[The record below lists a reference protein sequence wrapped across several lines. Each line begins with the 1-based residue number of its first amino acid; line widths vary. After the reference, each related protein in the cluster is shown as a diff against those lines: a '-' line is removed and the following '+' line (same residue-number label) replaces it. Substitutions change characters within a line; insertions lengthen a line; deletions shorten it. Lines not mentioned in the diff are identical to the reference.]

1 MRRENDAT
9 SADKCRA
16 AKPRL
21 LFFRTTKPDLPD
33 FISLHLAE
41 HVRCLAQFFEVEV
54 ISGDCDYDQIC
65 DTFQPD
71 LSLFE
76 SGVYADRH
84 NIRHTDAHP
93 EVPKIGFLN
102 ADAYCESRARFLSD
116 MAEWGVTTF
125 FTLSVAMAEYT
136 PEIAGRLFVWPNF
149 VDDRIFRDYAEPK
162 IIPVLFTGSQAK
174 HYPWRNRVSQVVSKA
189 YPTMTCPHAGWLDR
203 GPTSRMMHG
212 ESYARL
218 LNSARVVPTC
228 GTIAREVVRKHFEIP
243 AARTCLVAERTASLM
258 AAGFADM
265 ENCVFADESDVL
277 DKLDYLFSNPA
288 ELARITAAGYGLV
301 HSRHTA
307 SQRNELLQWFTLH
320 QRLSAG
326 EQITQPGPFAALEV
340 VQRQEAGNGYVI
352 SGGVDRDLLR
362 RGEVAQ
368 QAGRYAMAE
377 NLYRRCLSYHLMREP
392 MLRLT
397 ECALATGRPADAL
410 KLVKRSIAQSLEIG
424 QAAEPDPV
432 EWAYYS
438 RALLCAG
445 DVRAAARSAFAFPA
459 LHHEELNRMRSA
471 LAQLYP
477 IASRTALVQAD
488 NRASVHGRR
497 QESPH
502 DWLSGLCQ
510 MLTACR
516 QPGLAKL
523 LRSRQ
528 REFQSAMA
536 ATLLAPRTKAAAGP
550 AEKDSPAG
558 PTHPM
563 RAGYRAGYRAAYRAK
578 GRLRP
583 WKQRLSRRFL
593 EPDAFGRLAG
603 QLAEQE
609 PVLRAYVL
617 GSSARRNFDRAVS
630 HGFRANPV
638 APIVL
643 YSRAAER
650 GATQLA
656 SHRFRG
662 RARPGIGAHAR
673 RAVDLDISNGDLIFV
688 LGEAAAA
695 GLDVAQLDA
704 ARVIVIDGI
713 SGRSGLAVHQRIA
726 ELDGLNL
733 VACDPADGDGY
744 AVYRRAARWT

>member
-1 MRRENDAT
+1 
-9 SADKCRA
+9 
-16 AKPRL
+16 L

-41 HVRCLAQFFEVEV
+41 HVRCLAQFFDVEV

-65 DTFQPD
+65 DIFQPD

-84 NIRHTDAHP
+84 NIRHADAHP

-136 PEIAGRLFVWPNF
+136 PEIAERLFVWPNF

-203 GPTSRMMHG
+203 GPTTRMMHG

-228 GTIAREVVRKHFEIP
+228 GTIAHEVVRKHFEIP
-243 AARTCLVAERTASLM
+243 AAGTCLVAERTASLR

-307 SQRNELLQWFTLH
+307 SQRNELLQWLTLH
-320 QRLSAG
+320 KRLSAD
-326 EQITQPGPFAALEV
+326 EKITQPGPFAELEV
-340 VQRQEAGNGYVI
+340 VRRPEASNGYVI

-368 QAGRYAMAE
+368 RAGRYALAE

-392 MLRLT
+392 ILRLT

-410 KLVKRSIAQSLEIG
+410 KLVQRPIAQSREIG

-445 DVRAAARSAFAFPA
+445 DVGAAARSAFEFPA

-471 LAQLYP
+471 LGQLSP
-477 IASRTALVQAD
+477 SASRTALVQAD
-488 NRASVHGRR
+488 SRASVHSCR
-497 QESPH
+497 QENPH

-510 MLTACR
+510 MLTACN
-516 QPGLAKL
+516 QPGLAQL
-523 LRSRQ
+523 LRSRE
-528 REFQSAMA
+528 REFQSALTA
-536 ATLLAPRTKAAAGP
+536 ARLAPGTMVAAGP
-550 AEKDSPAG
+550 GDKDSTGGTAY
-558 PTHPM
+558 PM
-563 RAGYRAGYRAAYRAK
+563 RMSYRAAYRAK
-578 GRLRP
+578 ARLRP
-583 WKQRLSRRFL
+583 WKQRFSRRFL
-593 EPDAFGRLAG
+593 EPDALGRLAG

-609 PVLRAYVL
+609 PVQRAYVL

-656 SHRFRG
+656 ARRNRG
-662 RARPGIGAHAR
+662 RARSGSGAHAR
-673 RAVDLDISNGDLIFV
+673 HAVDLDVSNGDLIFV

-695 GLDVAQLDA
+695 GLDVAQLRA

-713 SGRSGLAVHQRIA
+713 SGRSGLAVHERIA
-726 ELDGLNL
+726 ELDGLTL

-744 AVYRRAARWT
+744 AVYRRAARWTI

>member
-1 MRRENDAT
+1 MREGNGSSTDK
-9 SADKCRA
+9 SAA
-16 AKPRL
+16 AQPRL

-41 HVRCLAQFFEVEV
+41 HVRCLAQFFDVEV

-65 DTFQPD
+65 DTSQPD
-71 LSLFE
+71 LALFE
-76 SGVYADRH
+76 SGVYAHRAG
-84 NIRHTDAHP
+84 IRHANTHP
-93 EVPKIGFLN
+93 QVPKIGFLN

-136 PEIAGRLFVWPNF
+136 PEIADRLFVWPNF

-228 GTIAREVVRKHFEIP
+228 GTIAHEVVRKHFEIP
-243 AARTCLVAERTASLM
+243 AAGTCLVAEGTASLR

-265 ENCVFADESDVL
+265 ENCVFADEADVL

-288 ELARITAAGYGLV
+288 ELARITAAGYRLV

-307 SQRNELLQWFTLH
+307 SQRNELLQWLTLH
-320 QRLSAG
+320 KRLSAG
-326 EQITQPGPFAALEV
+326 EQIIQPGPFAALEV
-340 VQRQEAGNGYVI
+340 VRRQEASNGYVI

-362 RGEVAQ
+362 RGEQAQ
-368 QAGRYAMAE
+368 QAGRYALAE
-377 NLYRRCLSYHLMREP
+377 SLYRRCLSYHLMREP
-392 MLRLT
+392 TLRLA

-410 KLVKRSIAQSLEIG
+410 KLVRRSIAQSLEIG

-432 EWAYYS
+432 EWACYS
-438 RALLCAG
+438 RALLCSG
-445 DVRAAARSAFAFPA
+445 DVRAAARSAFEFPA

-471 LAQLYP
+471 LAQLSP
-477 IASRTALVQAD
+477 SASRTALVQAD
-488 NRASVHGRR
+488 NRASVHGRGL
-497 QESPH
+497 QSSH
-502 DWLSGLCQ
+502 DWLGGLCQ
-510 MLTACR
+510 MLTACT

-528 REFQSAMA
+528 REFQSALA
-536 ATLLAPRTKAAAGP
+536 AAWLAPGPTPTAGLAGKDAGP
-550 AEKDSPAG
+550 G
-558 PTHPM
+558 YPM
-563 RAGYRAGYRAAYRAK
+563 RVGYRAAYRAK
-578 GRLRP
+578 AHLRP
-583 WKQRLSRRFL
+583 WKQRFSRRFL

-603 QLAEQE
+603 LLAEQE
-609 PVLRAYVL
+609 PVQRAYVL
-617 GSSARRNFDRAVS
+617 GSSARRNFDRAVT

-638 APIVL
+638 APVVL

-656 SHRFRG
+656 SGRLRG
-662 RARPGIGAHAR
+662 RARPGTGAHTR
-673 RAVDLDISNGDLIFV
+673 HTVELDISNGDLIFV

-695 GLDVAQLDA
+695 GLDVTQLHA

-713 SGRSGLAVHQRIA
+713 SGRSGLAVHERIA
-726 ELDGLNL
+726 ELDGLTL